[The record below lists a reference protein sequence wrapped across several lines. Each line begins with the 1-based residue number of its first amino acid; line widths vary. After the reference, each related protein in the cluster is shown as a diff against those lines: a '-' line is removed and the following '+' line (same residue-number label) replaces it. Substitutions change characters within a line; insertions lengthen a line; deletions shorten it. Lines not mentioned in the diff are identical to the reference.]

1 MVKDKMLNGFMTKQ
15 EIIEKTNAFL
25 IDTLDIDKALI
36 TPDTELKR
44 DIGISSVDAVA
55 IASFTQKTF
64 GCVIVM
70 RDIKAI
76 ITLQDLYDYIEN
88 NC

>member
-15 EIIEKTNAFL
+15 EIIEKN
-25 IDTLDIDKALI
+25 
-36 TPDTELKR
+36 
-44 DIGISSVDAVA
+44 
-55 IASFTQKTF
+55 F
-64 GCVIVM
+64 GCAIVM